1 MENLELRVYE
11 PRMDTNRHE
20 WFFDRINGMNGII
33 ATEGTEIKPAA
44 N

>member
-1 MENLELRVYE
+1 MQNEECMNREWTLI
-11 PRMDTNRHE
+11 DTNG
-20 WFFDRINGMNGII
+20 FLDMINGMNGII